1 MLVITL
7 WRAAHAILTDA
18 QNLRRA
24 AYRRYPFLDL

>member
-7 WRAAHAILTDA
+7 WRAARAIFADA
-18 QNLRRA
+18 QDLRRA